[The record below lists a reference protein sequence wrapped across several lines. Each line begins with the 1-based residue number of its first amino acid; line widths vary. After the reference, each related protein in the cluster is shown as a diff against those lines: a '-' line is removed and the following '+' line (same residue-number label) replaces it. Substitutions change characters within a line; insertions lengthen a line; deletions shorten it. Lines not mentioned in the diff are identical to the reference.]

1 MFKGN
6 NERQIEKAYKKWY
19 LPLPI
24 IVIPSS
30 LPLLL
35 QETLVGKKQ
44 SFHWKFLVAEKPV
57 VAPPMASTS
66 SPVSYRTSSIF
77 NGIIII
83 DPP

>member
-35 QETLVGKKQ
+35 QETLVRKKQ
-44 SFHWKFLVAEKPV
+44 SFHWKFLVAKKPV